1 MARILLPILLLT
13 FTNLRLL
20 LLIHGGSYDLASSQ
34 RHGSSRDPGQ
44 VTNQGSAAG
53 HVTQC
58 SAVIGWVVQARH
70 RVYIHLAIVLLDIL
84 CNILPLGLIVWEMVD
99 FHRVAACHNFNSEE
113 TFGNYTSYLVLNDIG
128 IRTIH

>member
-1 MARILLPILLLT
+1 M
-13 FTNLRLL
+13 
-20 LLIHGGSYDLASSQ
+20 
-34 RHGSSRDPGQ
+34 
-44 VTNQGSAAG
+44 
-53 HVTQC
+53 
-58 SAVIGWVVQARH
+58 VQARH

-128 IRTIH
+128 ILTIDLKLSPNRMIVALQRSFCWCSTAPSTS